1 MKAPEQTN
9 PYRSEKQ
16 AAPQLKPFP
25 MQKAALLLASFLSGC
40 GAAQSGQTPYT
51 ETNGHAAMVVVAP
64 GIGPQ
69 APLRERLAPIIE
81 NASLYRVYPDGNEG
95 NFGSASGGWTFRII
109 ESESSERAG
118 LFFYHLFPHR
128 SIMNAGDTEPVGKIV
143 VTRSIN
149 PNFNVPLQPSDYTS
163 SVGSD
168 VFIMA
173 VSDMV
178 IFRFFNPNT
187 GAFEIRSAD
196 LSEAEETRVPAGATI
211 SVVYNP
217 DEKRIEVYYIS
228 DERTVVVQFSL
239 LTTNTVARPVE

>member
-1 MKAPEQTN
+1 MKTSNQTI
-9 PYRSEKQ
+9 PSTSDSQRLQ
-16 AAPQLKPFP
+16 QKPSTARR
-25 MQKAALLLASFLSGC
+25 AALFAAAFLSGC
-40 GAAQSGQTPYT
+40 GAHSGQAPYT
-51 ETNGHAAMVVVAP
+51 ETNGNAAMVIVAP
-64 GIGPQ
+64 GAGPQ
-69 APLRERLAPIIE
+69 APLRERLAPVIE
-81 NASLYRVYPDGNEG
+81 GADQYRVYPRGREG
-95 NFGSASGGWTFRII
+95 NFGSTSGGWTFRVI

-118 LFFYHLFPHR
+118 LYFYDLFPNR
-128 SIMNAGDTEPVGKIV
+128 SMMGSGESEPVGKIV

-149 PNFNVPLQPSDYTS
+149 PNFNVPLQPSEYTTL
-163 SVGSD
+163 VGSD

-196 LSEAEETRVPAGATI
+196 LSETEETRIPAGALR
-211 SVVYNP
+211 SVVYKP
-217 DEKRIEVYYIS
+217 DEKTIEVYYIS